1 MLERVEFPEQVGV
14 SSDAVKEWIDY
25 LESKG
30 ARIDSIMVV
39 RHGKIACECH
49 WAPSTAEVPHE
60 LFSLSKS
67 ITAIALGL
75 AYDRGYIDLET
86 KVYPK
91 YFPERLEK
99 LTGKQREW
107 AEKLTIHHIVAM
119 QVGKIT
125 SVLDDKEKKD
135 WLDTLLD
142 RPFKFEP
149 GTDWAY
155 ISENAYLLSWI
166 FKKET
171 GKTMTEFLAEYLY
184 GPMDMPVAQWDR
196 SKEDI
201 DAGGWGLKLSILDI
215 TKICWMFMNKGMY
228 GDKRILSEDWV
239 NKSIY
244 PHNKKLY
251 PIFSRDSHYGY
262 QTWIDYYN
270 DQTTYRFTGLYGQ
283 HAFMLPDYDAVVVM
297 TARDNRDK
305 ILIKPA
311 YDRFPKMFIEPT
323 DKVDEAKNAEFKK
336 YCAGKISLP
345 NFKKATSKRD
355 TAKEKVISNRLIK
368 VTSGA
373 NLSVIGA
380 PTFFMWRE
388 KIGKL
393 NDLTFKFNADSMEF
407 SFVERGCERQTIKAG
422 MNGQYICNELKLKED
437 TVVCNAQA
445 TWNTD
450 GTLEMFLHNTGRSQI
465 KRFVFTFGNKF
476 VKIKSS
482 AEPGF
487 DELAVFNLGFTNG
500 IDAEGT
506 PIIAGLKVGIPLFN
520 AFYADP
526 DGLGRFAD

>member
-1 MLERVEFPEQVGV
+1 MFERAAYPEQVGV
-14 SSDAVKEWIDY
+14 NSRVVKDWIDY
-25 LESKG
+25 LEGQG
-30 ARIDSIMVV
+30 ARIDSLMVI

-67 ITAIALGL
+67 ITAIAVGL
-75 AYDRGYIDLET
+75 AVDEGLIDLET
-86 KVYPK
+86 KVYPT

-171 GKTMTEFLAEYLY
+171 GVTMTEFMTPRLY
-184 GPMDMPVAQWDR
+184 EPMDIPVAQWDR
-196 SKEDI
+196 SKENI
-201 DAGGWGLKLSILDI
+201 DAGGWGLKLSITDI
-215 TKICWMFMNKGMY
+215 AKISWMFMNKGMY

-270 DQTTYRFTGLYGQ
+270 DQTSYRFTGLYGQ
-283 HAFMLPDYDAVVVM
+283 HAFMLPKYDAVVVM

-311 YDRFPKMFIEPT
+311 YDRFPAMFADET
-323 DKVDEAKNAEFKK
+323 DKVTDAQIAEFKK
-336 YCAGKISLP
+336 ICSEKKSLP
-345 NFKKATSKRD
+345 GFKNVAKRD
-355 TAKEKVISNRLIK
+355 IAKEKVIGNRKIK
-368 VTSGA
+368 VVSGA

-393 NDLTFKFNADSMEF
+393 NDLMFKFNEDSLEF

-422 MNGQYICNELKLKED
+422 MNGEYICNYLKLKED

-445 TWNTD
+445 TWRED
-450 GTLEMFLHNTGRSQI
+450 GKLEMFLHNTGRSQI

-476 VKIKSS
+476 IKIKSS

-526 DGLGRFAD
+526 DGLGTFAD